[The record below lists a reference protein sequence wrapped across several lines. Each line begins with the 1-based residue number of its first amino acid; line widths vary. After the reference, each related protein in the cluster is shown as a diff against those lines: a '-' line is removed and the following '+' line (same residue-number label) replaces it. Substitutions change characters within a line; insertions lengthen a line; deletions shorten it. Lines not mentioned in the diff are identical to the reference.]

1 MKVTTGI
8 DVIEVERI
16 KKAIEDLGDSF
27 LNRIYTEKEIQYCED
42 SKAMKYQHYAARFA
56 AKEAVFKAI
65 SEFING
71 REDALWKNIE
81 VLNNERG
88 KPYINVDKLR
98 ENISKT
104 VDNFELESI
113 DVSLSHIAEFAVAS
127 VVILVEK

>member
-56 AKEAVFKAI
+56 AKEAVYKAL
-65 SEFING
+65 SEFVNS
-71 REDALWKNIE
+71 REDIIWKNIE
-81 VLNNERG
+81 VLNNECG

-104 VDNFELESI
+104 VDNFTLESI
-113 DVSLSHIAEFAVAS
+113 DVSLSHIRDFAVAS
-127 VVILVEK
+127 VVVVAK

>member
-81 VLNNERG
+81 VLNNECG

-104 VDNFELESI
+104 VDNFILESI
-113 DVSLSHIAEFAVAS
+113 DISLSHIGELAVAS